1 MRYKLQIVIAIDIF
15 PFSSVV
21 RDLPFQSLSFSFK
34 AKALVKK
41 EVRSKGE
48 KVRKGNASLLSLD
61 PFSSSVRHS
70 LPTCRRQG
78 GRGGGRSKKYVI
90 GVLCVCPS

>member
-1 MRYKLQIVIAIDIF
+1 MRYKLQIVIAIDIFF

-34 AKALVKK
+34 TKALVKK

-48 KVRKGNASLLSLD
+48 KVRKGNASLLS
-61 PFSSSVRHS
+61 
-70 LPTCRRQG
+70 
-78 GRGGGRSKKYVI
+78 
-90 GVLCVCPS
+90 